1 MAFLPDEPL
10 RFSVLSVS
18 PSEQQDLM
26 TQTIALL
33 AERLRVTED
42 IVRRLQGD
50 ESIASPT
57 GSHMHNMTLG
67 PGSTY
72 SGEDGKHA
80 VRTDTSYECSRCY

>member
-1 MAFLPDEPL
+1 
-10 RFSVLSVS
+10 
-18 PSEQQDLM
+18 M

-57 GSHMHNMTLG
+57 GSIPHTHHMTLG
-67 PGSTY
+67 AGSTY
-72 SGEDGKHA
+72 SGKQ
-80 VRTDTSYECSRCY
+80 TSCSYT

>member
-1 MAFLPDEPL
+1 
-10 RFSVLSVS
+10 
-18 PSEQQDLM
+18 M

-50 ESIASPT
+50 ESIVSPT

-72 SGEDGKHA
+72 SGED
-80 VRTDTSYECSRCY
+80 

>member
-1 MAFLPDEPL
+1 
-10 RFSVLSVS
+10 
-18 PSEQQDLM
+18 M

-57 GSHMHNMTLG
+57 SSHMHNMTLG

-72 SGEDGKHA
+72 SGENGKHA
-80 VRTDTSYECSRCY
+80 VRTIRAMSVADAVKTCLPAFVS